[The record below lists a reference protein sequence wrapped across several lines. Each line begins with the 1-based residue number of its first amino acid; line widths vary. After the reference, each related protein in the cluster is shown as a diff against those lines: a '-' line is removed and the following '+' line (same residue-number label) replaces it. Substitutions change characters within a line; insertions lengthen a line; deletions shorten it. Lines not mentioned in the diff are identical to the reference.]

1 MKTFELRVGKHEWNR
16 HKGMYLDF
24 VADITLYK
32 DFKDTSIRRMPGNV
46 KGPDTTALYKFQFTV
61 DDEEYMFLKLK
72 HDLDRITIVRI
83 YLYSS
88 LSG

>member
-1 MKTFELRVGKHEWNR
+1 MNTYELRVGKLEWQR
-16 HKGMYLDF
+16 HLDMYLDF
-24 VADITLYK
+24 VADITLCTA
-32 DFKDTSIRRMPGNV
+32 FKDVSIRRMPSHV
-46 KGPDTTALYKFQFTV
+46 KGPDTTALYKFRFTV

-83 YLYSS
+83 YSS